1 MLHYTTVNLNNEYI
15 RFLNNTEKTFASIK
29 FIKKKR
35 ENIILIRINFN

>member
-29 FIKKKR
+29 FIKKR